1 MLYFSGTVTSGYIS
15 SVWVYP
21 WNDKSKYQAKM
32 TLYGQIN
39 MFFILKN
46 MFAGMKNLI
55 TKYQGFFS
63 PGRLA
68 RWRAYWTNAYSASPT
83 KTWSR

>member
-63 PGRLA
+63 SR
-68 RWRAYWTNAYSASPT
+68 TISPVVCLLD
-83 KTWSR
+83 KCIFGFPN